1 MAAIHEGLRLHLGGD
16 RPGARTLFAGLWAE
30 IGEDGDPLHRC
41 ALAHYMADVQD
52 DPAEELAWDLR
63 ALAAADSLTDER
75 AREHHSSLAVKGFY
89 PSLHLNLGEDY
100 RKLGDLAGARAQLV
114 LARATLDALGS
125 DDYAAGV
132 RAGLDGLAE
141 RLGEPVIRVAGPA
154 EFAALREIELDSDK
168 MFPELEFPPG
178 SVLDEIDT
186 SHTVLAAG
194 EPPIGFI
201 VTGPVG
207 EHRHVHQLSVRRDH
221 GRRGV
226 GSALLAAAVDD
237 AEVPV
242 TLTTFTH
249 VPWNAPWYLARG
261 FEVFDASEWGPEL
274 RGLVA
279 GEKAAGLEDLGPRV
293 VLRRFPKKSRRS
305 RTT

>member
-1 MAAIHEGLRLHLGGD
+1 MAAIQEGLRLHLGGD
-16 RPGARTLFAGLWAE
+16 RPGARTLFAGLWTE

-52 DPAEELAWDLR
+52 DVADELAWDLR
-63 ALAAADSLTDER
+63 ALHAADSLTDER

-100 RKLGDLAGARAQLV
+100 RKLGDLANALEQLA

-125 DDYAAGV
+125 DDYAAGI

-141 RLGEPVIRVAGPA
+141 RLGEPVIRVADPA
-154 EFAALREIELDSDK
+154 EFAALREVELDSDK

-178 SVLDEIDT
+178 GILDEIDA

-194 EPPIGFI
+194 NPPIGFI

-207 EHRHVHQLSVRRDH
+207 DHLHVHQLSVRRDH

-226 GSALLAAAVDD
+226 GSALLAAAVDG
-237 AEVPV
+237 AGVPV

-261 FEVFDASEWGPEL
+261 FEVFDAAGWGPEL
-274 RGLVA
+274 RELVA
-279 GEKAAGLEDLGPRV
+279 AEKAAGLEELGPRV
-293 VLRRFPKKSRRS
+293 VLRRFPKIS
-305 RTT
+305 